1 MVSGLDKDSKRLREA
16 PTLPGNADGAG
27 EGGVQTDFIVDEATD
42 KALRLQLDR
51 FEGPLDVLLHLIT
64 VQEIDIF
71 DIPIVRI
78 TEQYLKFLDLLED
91 ENLDVAGDF
100 LVMAATLIQIK
111 SRMLLPPDLEEEEDE
126 EAEQEDPRLELVEKL
141 LEYRKYRDLTKIF
154 QRLEES
160 RENYYHRIVKP
171 VFDDEDDGEELID
184 VSLHDLIHAFRNVIR
199 YFWDDLLHTV
209 QGEGYSV
216 DEKIVELEETL
227 VARKS
232 VTWFEL
238 ISKSHDRVE
247 VICYFLAILELCR
260 MNRIR
265 VYQSDVFGDMRLFEQ
280 YEDSKEPLPA

>member
-1 MVSGLDKDSKRLREA
+1 MVSGSGKDKKRQQASADSS
-16 PTLPGNADGAG
+16 GANVPQG
-27 EGGVQTDFIVDEATD
+27 DGVQSDFIVDEATD

-78 TEQYLKFLDLLED
+78 TEQYLKFLDLLQE

-111 SRMLLPPDLEEEEDE
+111 SRMLLPPDLEEEEEDDM
-126 EAEQEDPRLELVEKL
+126 EQEDPRLELVEKL
-141 LEYRKYRDLTKIF
+141 LEYRKYRDLTRIF
-154 QRLEES
+154 QKLEEA
-160 RENYYHRIVKP
+160 RENFYHRSIKP
-171 VFDDEDDGEELID
+171 VFEPEDDGEELME
-184 VSLHDLIHAFRNVIR
+184 VTLHDLVQAFRGVIR
-199 YFWDDLLHTV
+199 FFWDDLLHTV

-216 DEKIVELEETL
+216 DEKIVEIEESL
-227 VARKS
+227 VYTKS

-238 ISKSHDRVE
+238 LAKSHDRVE

-265 VYQSDVFGDMRLFEQ
+265 VYQSDVFGDMRLFET
-280 YEDSKEPLPA
+280 ETKDKEPLPA